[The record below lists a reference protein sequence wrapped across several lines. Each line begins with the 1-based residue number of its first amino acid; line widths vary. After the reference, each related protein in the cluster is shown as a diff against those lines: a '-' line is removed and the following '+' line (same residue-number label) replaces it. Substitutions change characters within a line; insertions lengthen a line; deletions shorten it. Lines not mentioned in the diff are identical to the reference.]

1 MKQLLARGSYRLGLT
16 IRCLHVHWTN
26 AQDAASISR
35 GLADDL
41 IGGKVRGLRYQTSDL
56 EDGNRGFIGLDEQAV
71 RWRSVH
77 CFGVEA

>member
-1 MKQLLARGSYRLGLT
+1 MKQLLARGSYRPGLI

-56 EDGNRGFIGLDEQAV
+56 EDGSRGFVRLDEQAV
-71 RWRSVH
+71 KGR
-77 CFGVEA
+77 GV